1 MDAADGVVCLLPCSI
16 CQRMRSVFVYQLKVT
31 FVMTLLLKEPITT
44 LDKQLSSW
52 WLARKNSDSFTRIE
66 KKQNPGRVNYTYQD
80 CSE

>member
-44 LDKQLSSW
+44 LDKQLSS
-52 WLARKNSDSFTRIE
+52 
-66 KKQNPGRVNYTYQD
+66 
-80 CSE
+80 